1 MAYFDL
7 SVLRTARVAVAIGLS
22 LAVLASAAVLSP
34 AFAQDTAAPAADAP
48 AAPADP
54 AAKPADAKAGKGGPN
69 WFKICEKVQLPDP
82 AAKDA
87 KTAPP
92 IEKQV
97 CANQHESFD
106 PQSGNLLVS
115 VALREI
121 EGNDKKVL
129 LVGTPL
135 GFILPAGIAL
145 RFDDEKDP
153 KQLVK
158 LGFDYCVPQGCT
170 SESEAAPE
178 LIDRMS
184 KAKNMWVLAVSL
196 QGVTIPF
203 KITMEDFAT
212 SLSGKPVDTAKYL
225 NARKNLVLS
234 LRERMIARQ
243 KAAQAA
249 AAEAVKGVQEDAA
262 AAAKDK
268 AADPAAPKTP

>member
-7 SVLRTARVAVAIGLS
+7 SVLRTVGAAAAISLSVMILAGGIGLS
-22 LAVLASAAVLSP
+22 P
-34 AFAQDTAAPAADAP
+34 ALAQDAAAPAADAP
-48 AAPADP
+48 AADAAAPAA
-54 AAKPADAKAGKGGPN
+54 AAKPGKGGPN

-82 AAKDA
+82 AAKDP

-115 VALREI
+115 VAVREI

-170 SESEAAPE
+170 SESEAAPD

-196 QGVTIPF
+196 QGVTVPF
-203 KITMEDFAT
+203 KITMDDFAT
-212 SLSGKPVDTAKYL
+212 SLGGKAVDTAKYL

-262 AAAKDK
+262 AAEKDK
-268 AADPAAPKTP
+268 AADPNAPKTP